1 METKTKEM
9 LNKTI
14 RGDVDKLPFLE
25 LGSEKH
31 AVAVEDIVK
40 LCKVILADDE
50 QTNDAVDKKIRRDIE
65 QSTQRHNVIQSIKDN
80 KDRYIRYGIEAAGI
94 ILPLMFYGKWMR
106 DGFEFEREGIITSSV
121 FRELIKRFKPTRK

>member
-14 RGDVDKLPFLE
+14 RGDVEKLPFLE

-31 AVAVEDIVK
+31 SVAVEDIVK

-50 QTNDAVDKKIRRDIE
+50 QNNDAVDKKIRRDIE

-94 ILPLMFYGKWMR
+94 ILPLIFYGKWMR
-106 DGFEFEREGIITSSV
+106 AGFEFEREGIITSSV

>member
-14 RGDVDKLPFLE
+14 RGDVEKLPFLE

-50 QTNDAVDKKIRRDIE
+50 QNNDAVDKKIRRDIE

-94 ILPLMFYGKWMR
+94 ILPLIFYGKWMR
-106 DGFEFEREGIITSSV
+106 AGFEFEREGIITSSV

>member
-14 RGDVDKLPFLE
+14 RGDVEKLPFLE

-31 AVAVEDIVK
+31 SVAVEDIVK
-40 LCKVILADDE
+40 LCKVILTDDE
-50 QTNDAVDKKIRRDIE
+50 QNNDAVDKKIRRDIE

-94 ILPLMFYGKWMR
+94 ILPLIFYGKWMR
-106 DGFEFEREGIITSSV
+106 AGFEFEREGIITSSV